1 MGIMATPYKDPKSD
15 IYYIRIAVPQDVRK
29 LIGKREFKKSLGTRN
44 EREAN
49 IKALPFKEDAYGR
62 IEQARRELSGD
73 HDVSLS
79 PKDCASIA
87 ERWYARMRH
96 EIESTGDV
104 SAFLTVEDDVDI
116 HGNNVKRTFGL
127 LDTLALS
134 GSEISRASVK
144 QLNELADD
152 LEPFI
157 SEQLS
162 LDKIVVSKGTS
173 TYHQIARCFHK
184 YVVYLD
190 KLCFQR
196 DQENWSFEPVK
207 LSLVDHK
214 VQKVSGKT
222 QSKTKPVNSLTE
234 VFKKFKTSRLLH
246 SDSNPK
252 VAKTVNETELN
263 IERLV
268 SLLGDKD
275 IKEVSLTDLVSFRD
289 TLLQLSS
296 KKTKAIRDLPILK
309 QVEVARKE
317 GLKTL
322 SKKTVKRNFNM
333 VSSVFTF
340 AVENGFVNENLALR
354 VKPPKSDER
363 KEAEEDKGLSEEQ
376 LKRLFAHPLF
386 IDPNAPKKYGMA
398 CYWVLLLCRYTGARS
413 GEMLQLR
420 KSDVTV
426 NSEGIHYMNVRR
438 GEDQYV
444 KTDSSLR
451 HIPLH
456 SHLIE
461 LGFLDFVAQAD
472 DWLFSEVPS
481 DKYGSKAPYFTRWWR
496 DRLDEVSIDVNQPTH
511 VFRHTIK
518 TELRALRVGD
528 RINDS
533 ITGHTSGSVGD
544 SYGGVPLKTKQEVL
558 HQIPRLDLKRIF

>member
-1 MGIMATPYKDPKSD
+1 MGIMATPYKDPKSA

-73 HDVSLS
+73 YDVSLT

-96 EIESTGDV
+96 EIETTGDV
-104 SAFLTVEDDVDI
+104 SAFLTVEDGVDI
-116 HGNNVKRTFGL
+116 HGNDVKRTFGL
-127 LDTLALS
+127 LDTLTLS
-134 GSEISRASVK
+134 GSEIRRASVK

-162 LDKIVVSKGTS
+162 LDRIVVRRGS
-173 TYHQIARCFHK
+173 TAYQRLGLSFYKYIA
-184 YVVYLD
+184 YLE
-190 KLCFQR
+190 KLCFER
-196 DQENWSFEPVK
+196 SQENWSFEPVK
-207 LSLVDHK
+207 LSLVDHQ
-214 VQKVSGKT
+214 VQKGSGKT
-222 QSKTKPVNSLTE
+222 LSKAKPVNSLTE
-234 VFKKFKTSRLLH
+234 VFKKFKASRLLH
-246 SDSNPK
+246 SDNNPK

-296 KKTKAIRDLPILK
+296 KKTSAIRKLPVLQ
-309 QVEVARKE
+309 QVEIAKKE

-340 AVENGFVNENLALR
+340 AVENGFINENLALR
-354 VKPPKSDER
+354 VKPPKGDER
-363 KEAEEDKGLSEEQ
+363 KEAEEDRGLDHEQ

-386 IDPNAPKKYGMA
+386 LNPYAPKKYGMA
-398 CYWVLLLCRYTGARS
+398 CYWVPLLCRYTGARS

-420 KSDVTV
+420 KSDVLA

-451 HIPLH
+451 HLPLH
-456 SHLIE
+456 EHLVE

-481 DKYGSKAPYFTRWWR
+481 DKYGSKAPYFTKWWR
-496 DRLDEVSIDVNQPTH
+496 DRLDEVSIHVNQPTH

-518 TELRALRVGD
+518 TELRAMHIGD

-544 SYGGVPLKTKQEVL
+544 SYGGVPLKTKQEAL
-558 HQIPRLDLKRIF
+558 HQIPKLDLKRIF